1 MGQKQPTDRPPKK
14 SSHKALMQGIPTD
27 YTQLFLRQHPLQA
40 GALSVLCMNL
50 LDGLGKDSS
59 QETSMSGG
67 VAGLSSG
74 HP

>member
-1 MGQKQPTDRPPKK
+1 
-14 SSHKALMQGIPTD
+14 MQGIPTD

-40 GALSVLCMNL
+40 GAFSVLCMNL